1 MPKFIDISGQ
11 RFGRL
16 LAVQRAPNI
25 GKLAAYECV
34 CDCGTVVIKPSMRLK
49 TGGARSCGCLRKET
63 AATHAR
69 QLNLTHGL
77 TSKTNTPRW
86 YQIWSG
92 VMKRCYNK
100 NSNGFRRYGA
110 RGITVAERWHDPRN
124 FLADMGEPP
133 PEHSIDRINN
143 NGPYSPDNCR
153 WATNEVQSNN
163 RGCVVRLTF
172 DGVTDTLSGWSKRT
186 GISRSALHLRYY
198 QGWSTERLL
207 TQPQRK
213 APKAPI

>member
-1 MPKFIDISGQ
+1 MSDYMKFRGQ
-11 RFGRL
+11 CKKL
-16 LAVQRAPNI
+16 SEAAV
-25 GKLAAYECV
+25 AADPTLTLVRGHYFCPIWNTEEQHWWTV
-34 CDCGTVVIKPSMRLK
+34 RPDGTS
-49 TGGARSCGCLRKET
+49 
-63 AATHAR
+63 
-69 QLNLTHGL
+69 
-77 TSKTNTPRW
+77 
-86 YQIWSG
+86 
-92 VMKRCYNK
+92 
-100 NSNGFRRYGA
+100 
-110 RGITVAERWHDPRN
+110 
-124 FLADMGEPP
+124 
-133 PEHSIDRINN
+133 
-143 NGPYSPDNCR
+143 R